1 MDHILSELSTMTCLS
16 WVALHSVAHGARLSK
31 SLIQF
36 FFLFMGGAGAASI
49 LKNFSQKYWKKESMG
64 GREIDII

>member
-1 MDHILSELSTMTCLS
+1 
-16 WVALHSVAHGARLSK
+16 
-31 SLIQF
+31 
-36 FFLFMGGAGAASI
+36 MGGAGAASI

>member
-1 MDHILSELSTMTCLS
+1 MTCLS

-31 SLIQF
+31 SLIH

-64 GREIDII
+64 GRETDII